1 MREQGNGN
9 FAAKEPNRT
18 LISYT
23 LPTNMPPASIMKTK
37 RRLLTSCRPLPA
49 DQEQGEATDRMED
62 DRFSIR
68 LGWTTQRD
76 YSLST
81 FESVL
86 LECAKMPLLS
96 SRPSAA
102 RRSTRFASDL
112 AERFLD
118 ALLGERRMPQPHAR
132 HRHERVANRW
142 RDRWRRHLTRSS
154 RVVVS

>member
-9 FAAKEPNRT
+9 FAAKEPSRT

-37 RRLLTSCRPLPA
+37 RRLLTSCRPSPA

-81 FESVL
+81 L
-86 LECAKMPLLS
+86 HRINS
-96 SRPSAA
+96 SRMREDAALELAPKCGPSPN
-102 RRSTRFASDL
+102 TL
-112 AERFLD
+112 C
-118 ALLGERRMPQPHAR
+118 
-132 HRHERVANRW
+132 V
-142 RDRWRRHLTRSS
+142 
-154 RVVVS
+154 